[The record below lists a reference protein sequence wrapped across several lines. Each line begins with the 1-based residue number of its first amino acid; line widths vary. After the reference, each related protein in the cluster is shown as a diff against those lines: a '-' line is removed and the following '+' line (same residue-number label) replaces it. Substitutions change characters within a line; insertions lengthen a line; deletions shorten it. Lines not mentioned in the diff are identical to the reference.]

1 MKRKIGSKTL
11 VKCTERAETWIP
23 LLKLEAD
30 TLNEVFDQEKKWFKA
45 NVAAVDAGADVASA
59 AMQLTQP
66 MLDALEPRLSQPCS
80 VPYADATDEMKGVN
94 LSLLQSHIASGGFY
108 SSGGSDNGFSQTGA
122 MRFFIEPARCMA
134 TYVDFFKK
142 VSLHNDATRPVVLRD
157 TAGTLHSGG
166 FGELYVPVNVV
177 QYDATQQKSCVFAL
191 KNKSSVGLFSKPLL
205 EVANTVTK
213 TVQEHFALQLHRET
227 TSVSLGETHLVLG
240 FNPHAH
246 FTYHQDAKEYT
257 WSVTIQLSPG
267 TSSIQIAGK
276 DEVLFDGP
284 GIAYLFPSQCFH
296 RSGRKERRTLT
307 ATFFFRAKVSE
318 GKATDN
324 DADDKIMAKNDEGGP
339 SDASQQV

>member
-1 MKRKIGSKTL
+1 MVPSKRKIGASAL
-11 VKCTERAETWIP
+11 VKSSARANVWIP

-30 TLNEVFDQEKKWFKA
+30 TLHEAFDSEKNWFVPEDA
-45 NVAAVDAGADVASA
+45 QDIDAGSNLASA
-59 AMQLTQP
+59 ALQLTQP
-66 MLDALEPRLSQPCS
+66 MLNALDPRLSHQS
-80 VPYADATDEMKGVN
+80 SLPYADATEEQQIMN
-94 LSLLQSHIASGGFY
+94 ISLYDSLY
-108 SSGGSDNGFSQTGA
+108 SSGYDNGFSKTGA

-276 DEVLFDGP
+276 DEALFVGP

-307 ATFFFRAKVSE
+307 ATFFFRAKVAD

-324 DADDKIMAKNDEGGP
+324 DADDKIVAKNEKGGP
-339 SDASQQV
+339 SDAPSQQV